1 MGIKL
6 ELTIS
11 HAETIQPKEDEVIY
25 SINWD
30 NDKYEFFDDD
40 DGSIYPVTVNIGKI
54 ITFETENP
62 VIIDF
67 INWIDTVWTPLMNKR
82 LEDTVIVITKEQYNE
97 YDNKCIEFKKAVTA
111 EIGYNF
117 KTEFNEFT
125 DENTIDCVRT
135 EKEIYW
141 EFGF

>member
-1 MGIKL
+1 MGVKL
-6 ELTIS
+6 ELIVSRT
-11 HAETIQPKEDEVIY
+11 ETIEPKQDEFIY

-30 NDKYEFFDDD
+30 NGKFDYDS
-40 DGSIYPVTVNIGKI
+40 SIYPVTVSIGKI

-67 INWIDTVWTPLMNKR
+67 INWVDTVWTPLMNKR
-82 LEDTVIVITKEQYNE
+82 LEDTVITAEQYNE
-97 YDNKCIEFKKAVTA
+97 YDNKCIEFEKAITA
-111 EIGYNF
+111 ETGYNF

-125 DENTIDCVRT
+125 DENTIECIRT
-135 EKEIYW
+135 DEGIYW

>member
-6 ELTIS
+6 ELVVSRI
-11 HAETIQPKEDEVIY
+11 ETIQPKPDEVIY

-30 NDKYEFFDDD
+30 NGQNDFFY
-40 DGSIYPVTVNIGKI
+40 DGSIYPVIVSIGKTI
-54 ITFETENP
+54 NLETENP

-67 INWIDTVWTPLMNKR
+67 INWLDTVWAPLMNKR
-82 LEDTVIVITKEQYNE
+82 LDDVVITAEQYNE
-97 YDNKCIEFKKAVTA
+97 YDNKCIEFEKAITA
-111 EIGYNF
+111 ETGYSF

-125 DENTIDCVRT
+125 DENTIDSVRT
-135 EKEIYW
+135 EKGTYW

>member
-1 MGIKL
+1 MGVKL

-11 HAETIQPKEDEVIY
+11 RAETIQPKQDEVIY

-30 NDKYEFFDDD
+30 NGKFDYDS
-40 DGSIYPVTVNIGKI
+40 SIYPVTVNIGKI

-67 INWIDTVWTPLMNKR
+67 INWVDTIWAPLMNKR
-82 LEDTVIVITKEQYNE
+82 LEDTVITIGQYNE
-97 YDNKCIEFKKAVTA
+97 YDNKCIEFEKAVTA
-111 EIGYNF
+111 ETGYNF

-125 DENTIDCVRT
+125 DENTIECVRT
-135 EKEIYW
+135 DEGIYW

>member
-1 MGIKL
+1 MGVKL

-11 HAETIQPKEDEVIY
+11 RAETIQPKQDEVIY

-30 NDKYEFFDDD
+30 NGKDDFFY
-40 DGSIYPVTVNIGKI
+40 DGSIYPVTVNIGKT

-67 INWIDTVWTPLMNKR
+67 VNWLDTVWTPLMNER
-82 LEDTVIVITKEQYNE
+82 LDDVMITTEQYNE
-97 YDNKCIEFKKAVTA
+97 YDNKCIEFEKAVTA
-111 EIGYNF
+111 ETGYNF

-125 DENTIDCVRT
+125 DENTIDYIRT
-135 EKEIYW
+135 EKGNYW
-141 EFGF
+141 EF

>member
-1 MGIKL
+1 MGVKL

-11 HAETIQPKEDEVIY
+11 RAETIQPKEDEVIY

-30 NDKYEFFDDD
+30 NGKFDYDS
-40 DGSIYPVTVNIGKI
+40 SIYPVTVNIGKI

-67 INWIDTVWTPLMNKR
+67 INWVDTVWAPLMNKR
-82 LEDTVIVITKEQYNE
+82 LEDTVITVGQYNE
-97 YDNKCIEFKKAVTA
+97 YDNKCIEFEKAVTA
-111 EIGYNF
+111 ETGYNF

-125 DENTIDCVRT
+125 DENTIECVRT
-135 EKEIYW
+135 EKGTYW

>member
-1 MGIKL
+1 MGVKL

-11 HAETIQPKEDEVIY
+11 RAETIQPKQDEVIY

-30 NDKYEFFDDD
+30 NGKYDYDS
-40 DGSIYPVTVNIGKI
+40 SIYPVTVSIGKI

-67 INWIDTVWTPLMNKR
+67 VNWVDTVWAPLMNKR
-82 LEDTVIVITKEQYNE
+82 LEDTVITEEQYNE
-97 YDNKCIEFKKAVTA
+97 YDNKCIEFEKAVTA
-111 EIGYNF
+111 ETGYSF

-125 DENTIDCVRT
+125 DENTIERVLT
-135 EKEIYW
+135 EKGVCW
-141 EFGF
+141 EF

>member
-6 ELTIS
+6 ELIVNRV
-11 HAETIQPKEDEVIY
+11 ETIEPKEDEVIY

-30 NDKYEFFDDD
+30 NGKYDYDS
-40 DGSIYPVTVNIGKI
+40 SIYPIMVKIGKI

-67 INWIDTVWTPLMNKR
+67 INWVDTVWTPLMNKN
-82 LEDTVIVITKEQYNE
+82 LEDTVVTVEQYNE
-97 YDNKCIEFKKAVTA
+97 YDNKCIEFEKAVTA
-111 EIGYNF
+111 ETGYNF

-125 DENTIDCVRT
+125 DENTIECVRT
-135 EKEIYW
+135 TKGVYW
-141 EFGF
+141 GGYSY

>member
-6 ELTIS
+6 ELIVNRV
-11 HAETIQPKEDEVIY
+11 ETIEPKEDEVIY

-30 NDKYEFFDDD
+30 NGKYDYDD
-40 DGSIYPVTVNIGKI
+40 SIYPVTVKIGKI

-67 INWIDTVWTPLMNKR
+67 INWVDTVYAPLIENS
-82 LEDTVIVITKEQYNE
+82 VILVEE
-97 YDNKCIEFKKAVTA
+97 YDEYENKCIEFEKAVTA
-111 EIGYNF
+111 ETGYNF

-125 DENTIDCVRT
+125 DENTI
-135 EKEIYW
+135 EWY
-141 EFGF
+141 G

>member
-6 ELTIS
+6 KLFVS
-11 HAETIQPKEDEVIY
+11 RAETIQPKQDEFIY

-30 NDKYEFFDDD
+30 NGKYEFFDDD
-40 DGSIYPVTVNIGKI
+40 DGNIYPVTVDIGKT

-62 VIIDF
+62 VIINF
-67 INWIDTVWTPLMNKR
+67 INWIDTVWAPLMNKR
-82 LEDTVIVITKEQYNE
+82 LDDVVITIGQYDE
-97 YDNKCIEFKKAVTA
+97 YDNKCIEFEKAVTA
-111 EIGYNF
+111 ETGYNF

-135 EKEIYW
+135 EKGTYW

>member
-1 MGIKL
+1 MGVKL

-11 HAETIQPKEDEVIY
+11 RAETIQPKQDEVIY

-30 NDKYEFFDDD
+30 NGKFDYDS
-40 DGSIYPVTVNIGKI
+40 SIYPVIVNIGKI

-67 INWIDTVWTPLMNKR
+67 INWVDTVWVPLMNKR
-82 LEDTVIVITKEQYNE
+82 LEEVVITEEQYNE
-97 YDNKCIEFKKAVTA
+97 YDNKCIEFEKAVTA
-111 EIGYNF
+111 ETGYNF

-125 DENTIDCVRT
+125 DENTIECVRT
-135 EKEIYW
+135 DEEIYW
-141 EFGF
+141 EF

>member
-1 MGIKL
+1 MGVKL

-11 HAETIQPKEDEVIY
+11 RAETIQPKQDEVIY

-30 NDKYEFFDDD
+30 NGKFDYDS
-40 DGSIYPVTVNIGKI
+40 SIYPVTVNIGKI

-67 INWIDTVWTPLMNKR
+67 INWVDTVWAPLMNRR
-82 LEDTVIVITKEQYNE
+82 LDDVVITAEQYNE
-97 YDNKCIEFKKAVTA
+97 YDNKCIEFEKAVTA
-111 EIGYNF
+111 ETGYNF

-125 DENTIDCVRT
+125 DENTIECVRT
-135 EKEIYW
+135 DEEIYW
-141 EFGF
+141 EVGF

>member
-6 ELTIS
+6 KLLVS
-11 HAETIQPKEDEVIY
+11 RVETIQPKQDEFIY

-30 NDKYEFFDDD
+30 NDKYDFFDCD
-40 DGSIYPVTVNIGKI
+40 DGNIYPVIVGIGKTI
-54 ITFETENP
+54 NFETENP

-67 INWIDTVWTPLMNKR
+67 INWVDTVWAPLMNRR
-82 LEDTVIVITKEQYNE
+82 LDDVVITAEQYNE
-97 YDNKCIEFKKAVTA
+97 YDNKCIEFEKAVTA
-111 EIGYNF
+111 ETGYNF

-125 DENTIDCVRT
+125 NENTIDCVRT
-135 EKEIYW
+135 EKGTYW

>member
-1 MGIKL
+1 MGVKRKL
-6 ELTIS
+6 TVS
-11 HAETIQPKEDEVIY
+11 RAETIQPKPDEVIY

-30 NDKYEFFDDD
+30 NGQNDFFYDS
-40 DGSIYPVTVNIGKI
+40 SIYPVIVSIGKT

-67 INWIDTVWTPLMNKR
+67 INWVDTVWAPLMNKI
-82 LEDTVIVITKEQYNE
+82 LDEVAITVEQYNE
-97 YDNKCIEFKKAVTA
+97 YDNKCIEFEKAVTA
-111 EIGYNF
+111 ETGYNF

-125 DENTIDCVRT
+125 DENTIECVSRGKT
-135 EKEIYW
+135 AYW

>member
-6 ELTIS
+6 ELIVSRT
-11 HAETIQPKEDEVIY
+11 ETIQPKQEEVIY

-30 NDKYEFFDDD
+30 NGKNDFFY
-40 DGSIYPVTVNIGKI
+40 DGSIYPVMVNIGKI

-67 INWIDTVWTPLMNKR
+67 INWIDTVWTPLMNRR
-82 LEDTVIVITKEQYNE
+82 LGDVVITAEQYNE
-97 YDNKCIEFKKAVTA
+97 YDNKCIEFEKAVTA
-111 EIGYNF
+111 ETGYNF

-125 DENTIDCVRT
+125 DENTIEHVRT
-135 EKEIYW
+135 EKGAYW

>member
-6 ELTIS
+6 KLNASRI
-11 HAETIQPKEDEVIY
+11 ETIQPKQDEVIY

-30 NDKYEFFDDD
+30 NGQNDFFYG
-40 DGSIYPVTVNIGKI
+40 GSIYPVTVNIGKTI
-54 ITFETENP
+54 NFETENP

-67 INWIDTVWTPLMNKR
+67 INWVDTVWTPLMNR
-82 LEDTVIVITKEQYNE
+82 GLDEVVITVEQYNE
-97 YDNKCIEFKKAVTA
+97 YNNKCIEFEKAVTA
-111 EIGYNF
+111 ETGYNF

-125 DENTIDCVRT
+125 DENTIDCIRT
-135 EKEIYW
+135 EKGTYW

>member
-6 ELTIS
+6 KLVVSRI
-11 HAETIQPKEDEVIY
+11 ETIQPKPDEVIY

-30 NDKYEFFDDD
+30 NGQNDFFY
-40 DGSIYPVTVNIGKI
+40 DGSIYPVIVSIGKTI
-54 ITFETENP
+54 NLETENP

-67 INWIDTVWTPLMNKR
+67 INWLDTVWAPLMNKR
-82 LEDTVIVITKEQYNE
+82 LDDVVITAEQYNE
-97 YDNKCIEFKKAVTA
+97 YDNKCIEFEKAITA
-111 EIGYNF
+111 ETGYSF

-125 DENTIDCVRT
+125 DENTIDSVRT
-135 EKEIYW
+135 EKGTYW

>member
-1 MGIKL
+1 MGVKL

-11 HAETIQPKEDEVIY
+11 RAETIQPKQDEVIY

-30 NDKYEFFDDD
+30 NGKYDYDS
-40 DGSIYPVTVNIGKI
+40 SIYPVTVSIGKI

-67 INWIDTVWTPLMNKR
+67 VNWVDTVWTPLMNKR
-82 LEDTVIVITKEQYNE
+82 LEDTVITEEQYNE
-97 YDNKCIEFKKAVTA
+97 YDNKCIEFEKAVTA
-111 EIGYNF
+111 ETGYSF

-125 DENTIDCVRT
+125 DENTIERVLT
-135 EKEIYW
+135 EKGVCW
-141 EFGF
+141 EF

>member
-6 ELTIS
+6 ELTVS
-11 HAETIQPKEDEVIY
+11 RAETIQPKQDEVIY

-30 NDKYEFFDDD
+30 NGKYDYDS
-40 DGSIYPVTVNIGKI
+40 SIYPVIINIGKI

-67 INWIDTVWTPLMNKR
+67 INWVDTVWTPLMNKR
-82 LEDTVIVITKEQYNE
+82 LEDTVITAEQYNE
-97 YDNKCIEFKKAVTA
+97 YDNKCIEFEKAVTA
-111 EIGYNF
+111 ETGYNF

-125 DENTIDCVRT
+125 DENTIERVLT
-135 EKEIYW
+135 EKGTYW
-141 EFGF
+141 EF

>member
-1 MGIKL
+1 MGVKL
-6 ELTIS
+6 KLTVS
-11 HAETIQPKEDEVIY
+11 RAETIQPKPDEVIY

-30 NDKYEFFDDD
+30 NGQNDFFYDS
-40 DGSIYPVTVNIGKI
+40 SIYPVIVSIGKT

-67 INWIDTVWTPLMNKR
+67 INWVDTVWAPLMNKN
-82 LEDTVIVITKEQYNE
+82 LDEVAITVEQYNE
-97 YDNKCIEFKKAVTA
+97 YDNKCIEFEKAVTA
-111 EIGYNF
+111 ETGYNF

-125 DENTIDCVRT
+125 DENTIECVSRGKT
-135 EKEIYW
+135 AYW

>member
-6 ELTIS
+6 KLLVS
-11 HAETIQPKEDEVIY
+11 RVETIQPKQDEFIY

-30 NDKYEFFDDD
+30 NGKYDFFDCD
-40 DGSIYPVTVNIGKI
+40 DGNIYPVIVDIGKT

-67 INWIDTVWTPLMNKR
+67 INWIDTVWAPLMNKR
-82 LEDTVIVITKEQYNE
+82 LDDVVITAEQYNE
-97 YDNKCIEFKKAVTA
+97 YDNKYIEFEKAITA
-111 EIGYNF
+111 ETGYNF

-125 DENTIDCVRT
+125 NENTIDCIRT
-135 EKEIYW
+135 EKGTYW

>member
-1 MGIKL
+1 MGVKL

-11 HAETIQPKEDEVIY
+11 RTETIQPKEDEVIY

-30 NDKYEFFDDD
+30 NGKFDYDS
-40 DGSIYPVTVNIGKI
+40 SIYPVTVNIGKI

-67 INWIDTVWTPLMNKR
+67 INWVDTVWAPLMNKR
-82 LEDTVIVITKEQYNE
+82 LEDTVITVGQYNE
-97 YDNKCIEFKKAVTA
+97 YDNKCIEFEKAVTA
-111 EIGYNF
+111 ETGYNF

-125 DENTIDCVRT
+125 DENTIECVRT
-135 EKEIYW
+135 DEEIYW
-141 EFGF
+141 EF

>member
-1 MGIKL
+1 MGVKL

-11 HAETIQPKEDEVIY
+11 RAETIQPKQDEVIY

-30 NDKYEFFDDD
+30 NGKFDYDS
-40 DGSIYPVTVNIGKI
+40 SIYPVTVNIGKI

-67 INWIDTVWTPLMNKR
+67 INWVDTVWTPLMNKR
-82 LEDTVIVITKEQYNE
+82 LEDTVITAEQYNE
-97 YDNKCIEFKKAVTA
+97 YDNKCIDFEKAVTA
-111 EIGYNF
+111 ETGYNF

-125 DENTIDCVRT
+125 DENTIERVLT
-135 EKEIYW
+135 EKGVCW
-141 EFGF
+141 EF

>member
-1 MGIKL
+1 MGVKL

-11 HAETIQPKEDEVIY
+11 RAETIQPKPDEVIY

-30 NDKYEFFDDD
+30 NGKFDYDS
-40 DGSIYPVTVNIGKI
+40 SIYPVIVNIGKI

-67 INWIDTVWTPLMNKR
+67 INWVDTVWAPLMNKR
-82 LEDTVIVITKEQYNE
+82 LEDVVITAEQYNE
-97 YDNKCIEFKKAVTA
+97 YDNKCIEFEKAVTA
-111 EIGYNF
+111 ETGYNF
-117 KTEFNEFT
+117 KTEVNEFT
-125 DENTIDCVRT
+125 DENTIDSVRT
-135 EKEIYW
+135 EKGTYW

>member
-11 HAETIQPKEDEVIY
+11 RAETIQPEQDEVIY

-30 NDKYEFFDDD
+30 NGKFDYDS
-40 DGSIYPVTVNIGKI
+40 SIYPVTVNIGKI

-67 INWIDTVWTPLMNKR
+67 INWVDTIWAPLMNKR
-82 LEDTVIVITKEQYNE
+82 LEDVVITAEQYNE
-97 YDNKCIEFKKAVTA
+97 YDNKCIEFEKAVTA

-125 DENTIDCVRT
+125 DENTIERVLT
-135 EKEIYW
+135 EKGVCW
-141 EFGF
+141 EF

>member
-1 MGIKL
+1 MGVKL

-11 HAETIQPKEDEVIY
+11 RAETIQPKQDEVIY

-30 NDKYEFFDDD
+30 NGKYDYDS
-40 DGSIYPVTVNIGKI
+40 SIYPVTVSIGKI

-67 INWIDTVWTPLMNKR
+67 VNWVDTVWAPLMNKR
-82 LEDTVIVITKEQYNE
+82 LEDTVITEEQYNE
-97 YDNKCIEFKKAVTA
+97 YDNKCIEFEKAVTA
-111 EIGYNF
+111 ETGYSF

-125 DENTIDCVRT
+125 DENTIERVLT
-135 EKEIYW
+135 EKGVCW

>member
-1 MGIKL
+1 MGVKL

-11 HAETIQPKEDEVIY
+11 RAETIQPKQDEVIY

-30 NDKYEFFDDD
+30 NGKYDYDS
-40 DGSIYPVTVNIGKI
+40 SIYPVTVSIGKI

-67 INWIDTVWTPLMNKR
+67 INWVDTVWTPLMNKR
-82 LEDTVIVITKEQYNE
+82 LEDVVITAEQYNE
-97 YDNKCIEFKKAVTA
+97 YDNKCIEFEKAVTA
-111 EIGYNF
+111 ETGYNF

-125 DENTIDCVRT
+125 DENTIERVLT
-135 EKEIYW
+135 EKGVCW
-141 EFGF
+141 EF

>member
-6 ELTIS
+6 ELIVSRT
-11 HAETIQPKEDEVIY
+11 ETIQPKQDEIIY

-30 NDKYEFFDDD
+30 NGKYEFFDDD
-40 DGSIYPVTVNIGKI
+40 DGNIYPVTVDIGKTI
-54 ITFETENP
+54 IFETENP

-67 INWIDTVWTPLMNKR
+67 INWIDTVWAPLMNKR
-82 LEDTVIVITKEQYNE
+82 LDDVVITAGQYDE
-97 YDNKCIEFKKAVTA
+97 YDNKCIEFEKAVTA
-111 EIGYNF
+111 ETGYNF

-135 EKEIYW
+135 DKGTYW

>member
-1 MGIKL
+1 MGVKL

-11 HAETIQPKEDEVIY
+11 RAETIQPKQDEVIY

-30 NDKYEFFDDD
+30 NGKFDYDS
-40 DGSIYPVTVNIGKI
+40 SIYPVTVNIGKI

-67 INWIDTVWTPLMNKR
+67 INWVDTIWAPLMNKR
-82 LEDTVIVITKEQYNE
+82 LEDVVITAEQYNE
-97 YDNKCIEFKKAVTA
+97 YDNKCIEFEKAVTA

-125 DENTIDCVRT
+125 DENTIERVLT
-135 EKEIYW
+135 EKGVCW
-141 EFGF
+141 EF

>member
-6 ELTIS
+6 ELIVS
-11 HAETIQPKEDEVIY
+11 RAETIQPKQDEVIY

-30 NDKYEFFDDD
+30 NGKYDYDD
-40 DGSIYPVTVNIGKI
+40 SIYPVTVKIGKI

-62 VIIDF
+62 VIINF
-67 INWIDTVWTPLMNKR
+67 INWVDTVSAPLMNKR
-82 LEDTVIVITKEQYNE
+82 LDDVVITAEQYDE
-97 YDNKCIEFKKAVTA
+97 YDNKCIEFEKAVTA
-111 EIGYNF
+111 ETGYNF
-117 KTEFNEFT
+117 KAEFNEFT

-135 EKEIYW
+135 EKGTYW